1 MLNPFEVAKRWKY
14 IKGQVN
20 NIPDPLLR
28 DAIMADY
35 KNRAIAEWGYCP
47 DNTQYKSI
55 KQIPELDAY
64 EENLL
69 KRIKMAKE
77 YGYFERDEKIEKE
90 FKARMKEF
98 ITKGGKWNDLP
109 KDLQNEFVL
118 KSYLGTIYEQIEE
131 CINFLENN

>member
-1 MLNPFEVAKRWKY
+1 MKELEQLKIYNELKKY
-14 IKGQVN
+14 LSKIIDKKTKN
-20 NIPDPLLR
+20 LYI
-28 DAIMADY
+28 DAI
-35 KNRAIAEWGYCP
+35 KLKCINCWGYCP
-47 DNTQYKSI
+47 DNTQYKSM
-55 KQIPELDAY
+55 KKIPELNAY

-109 KDLQNEFVL
+109 KDLQNEFIL
-118 KSYLGTIYEQIEE
+118 KSYLGTIYEQIED